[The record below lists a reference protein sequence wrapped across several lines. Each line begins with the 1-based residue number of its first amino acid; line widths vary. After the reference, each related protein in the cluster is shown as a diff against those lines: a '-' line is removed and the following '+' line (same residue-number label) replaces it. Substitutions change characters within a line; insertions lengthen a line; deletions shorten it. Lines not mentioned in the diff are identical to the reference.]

1 LLGTSDPYVK
11 FRVGHHRAK
20 SGTIFKNLN
29 PIWNEVFVLKVDDV
43 DDQLRVKVF
52 DYDFG
57 LKDDP
62 MGSRYVDI
70 SNLAIGE

>member
-1 LLGTSDPYVK
+1 
-11 FRVGHHRAK
+11 
-20 SGTIFKNLN
+20 
-29 PIWNEVFVLKVDDV
+29 VLKVDDV